1 MLMIL
6 IAVSA
11 SVTCVQEQN
20 HRSSCTTIIPG
31 HHHKTLKKQKCKLDF
46 LLKFTQLFTSPL
58 KHSRVFDVYVW
69 G

>member
-1 MLMIL
+1 MIL

-46 LLKFTQLFTSPL
+46 FIEIYTIIYLSTKTQQ
-58 KHSRVFDVYVW
+58 
-69 G
+69 GI